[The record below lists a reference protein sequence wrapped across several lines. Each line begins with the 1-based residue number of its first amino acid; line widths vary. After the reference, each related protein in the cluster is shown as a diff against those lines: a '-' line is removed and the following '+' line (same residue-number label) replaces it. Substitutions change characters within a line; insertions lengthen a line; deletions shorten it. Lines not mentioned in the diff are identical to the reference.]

1 MAFLEIKDVIKNY
14 GDYVAVQDVSISIP
28 AGTVCTLLGPSGCGK
43 TTTLRCI
50 AGLEDADAGTITLDG
65 SVLSAPAQC
74 VFTPPE
80 KRGLGMVF
88 QSYALWPHKT
98 VYENLALGLRIS
110 GKPKGEI
117 DDKVREV
124 LEIVGMAGVEKR
136 HPTQMSGGQQ
146 QRVAVA
152 RALALEPKCLLFDEP
167 LSNLD
172 VLLRDRM
179 RFEIRELLMKQ
190 KITAVYVTHD
200 QTEAMVISDQICV
213 MNKGRLVEQGTPSEL
228 YDRPSSRFVA
238 EFFGR
243 TNLMSLDR
251 KASDPEKGFV
261 VTSGGVRLNSRDAAR
276 LPQMEGETS
285 IALRPEA
292 IRIVDAGDTGA
303 IEAKVLTCAHL
314 GPNTDVEL
322 EISGHR
328 VTALVA
334 GRFRAEPGK
343 RVGISVDPDDVM
355 LLNRD

>member
-1 MAFLEIKDVIKNY
+1 MSFLEVKKLVKKY
-14 GDYVAVQDVSISIP
+14 GDYVAVSDVNISIP
-28 AGTVCTLLGPSGCGK
+28 RGSVCTLLGPSGCGK

-50 AGLEDADAGTITLDG
+50 AGLEDADEGSIALSG
-65 SVLSAPAQC
+65 SVLSAPEQKIF
-74 VFTPPE
+74 VPPE

-98 VYENLALGLRIS
+98 VYDNLALGLKIA

-117 DDKVREV
+117 ADKVREV
-124 LEIVGMAGVEKR
+124 LELVGMAGAEKR
-136 HPTQMSGGQQ
+136 YPTQMSGGQQ

-179 RFEIRELLMKQ
+179 RFEIRELLLKQ

-213 MNKGRLVEQGTPSEL
+213 MNKGEMIEQGTPAEL

-243 TNLMSLDR
+243 TNLMPIDLN
-251 KASDPEKGFV
+251 ASDPAQGVV
-261 VTSGGVRLNSRDAAR
+261 VTAGGVRLRSRDAKR
-276 LPQMEGETS
+276 LASLSGDIS
-285 IALRPEA
+285 IAIRPEA
-292 IRIVDAGDTGA
+292 VRVVDADDRVDVVGK
-303 IEAKVLTCAHL
+303 ILSCAHL
-314 GPNTDVEL
+314 GPNTDVEV
-322 EISGHR
+322 EVAGHR
-328 VTALVA
+328 LTALVP
-334 GRFRAEPGK
+334 GRFHALPGD
-343 RVGISVDPDDVM
+343 RVGLTIDADDVM
-355 LLNRD
+355 LLNRN